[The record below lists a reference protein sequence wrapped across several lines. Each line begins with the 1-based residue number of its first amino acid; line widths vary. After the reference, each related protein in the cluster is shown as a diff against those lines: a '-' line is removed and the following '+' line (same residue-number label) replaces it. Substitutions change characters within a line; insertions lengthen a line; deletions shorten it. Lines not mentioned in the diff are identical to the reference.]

1 MILRAANSLAKF
13 KLMVSDATLGNLR
26 RDGSNAGES
35 ITKTYPQGC
44 YFAFLADGDLPEG
57 RQGNF
62 NILDA
67 RSHRIPRVCR
77 STYAAETLAA
87 EEALDVGQLCRGFL
101 STTRGHDTFGRNAD
115 LGTSAVKMTLTV
127 DAKDVHDK
135 RNSDTPSFGS
145 RKCLAFT
152 VAWMRSVLRKPNTA
166 LKWACNREYVGR
178 WRHEGDGLVSHEIHH
193 LKRELGAL
201 ATAQNSRGRC

>member
-1 MILRAANSLAKF
+1 
-13 KLMVSDATLGNLR
+13 
-26 RDGSNAGES
+26 
-35 ITKTYPQGC
+35 
-44 YFAFLADGDLPEG
+44 
-57 RQGNF
+57 
-62 NILDA
+62 
-67 RSHRIPRVCR
+67 
-77 STYAAETLAA
+77 LAA

-166 LKWACNREYVGR
+166 LKWTATENMWV
-178 WRHEGDGLVSHEIHH
+178 DGGTKEMDLSHEIHH
-193 LKRELGAL
+193 LKRNLEHQLQPRIHRVEGAQPQISNR
-201 ATAQNSRGRC
+201 TDVSKR